1 MLKQT
6 GETGNDI
13 LEGLGQERRGNVE
26 WKTLL
31 YLLEYYFRMP
41 PLESLRAVWIQ
52 CMFLYC
58 VVHCTSH
65 HGSSVVC
72 KSSGPSSCLE
82 NKVQTFL
89 WPQDPLSSA
98 SYWFFQSFHLHTS
111 LGGNSIPNQPMTP
124 TRLRMKMPA
133 LPSTRP
139 HTNPA
144 HSAQFLVPCW
154 VSLIVRV
161 PRVLFFYSILFA
173 VQTSSTYQYIL
184 ILVYHCFY
192 EHVLYCHLYSKIR
205 ETRVCLPAQRVPG
218 QQGLN
223 SMRRE
228 VFQYLT
234 QCLTCIKDLFQFS
247 VPRNRSPKLSG
258 ENSKSDVELRKRRH
272 GE

>member
-6 GETGNDI
+6 GEAGNDI
-13 LEGLGQERRGNVE
+13 LEGLGQERRGNVQ

-31 YLLEYYFRMP
+31 YLLEHYFKMT
-41 PLESLRAVWIQ
+41 PLESPCAVWIR
-52 CMFLYC
+52 CVVLYC

-82 NKVQTFL
+82 KRVQTFL

-98 SYWFFQSFHLHTS
+98 SYWFFQAFHLHTS
-111 LGGNSIPNQPMTP
+111 LGGNSLPSQPMTP

-154 VSLIVRV
+154 LSLIVRV
-161 PRVLFFYSILFA
+161 PRVLFFYSILLLFKPLALTSIFLYWYTA
-173 VQTSSTYQYIL
+173 VSMNMFYIAVC
-184 ILVYHCFY
+184 IAK
-192 EHVLYCHLYSKIR
+192 SG
-205 ETRVCLPAQRVPG
+205 RVRLPAQRVLG

-228 VFQYLT
+228 VSQYPT
-234 QCLTCIKDLFQFS
+234 QCLTYIKDLFQFS